1 MAIISQV
8 ERSAMHRI
16 VGWMKEI
23 IQKEKLPFTVD
34 ADIELQIH
42 GRRRKFPDI
51 LVFASYPNEIAC
63 LIEYKPPDLYDP
75 YNPELVDD
83 TYQEACEAPGTFYG
97 TCRYF
102 GTWNTNRFVLW
113 DRKNYDA
120 SSYLDMRY
128 KPYDVTNARNINDIT
143 RAIVEDAIKKFL
155 REFLIELHGLYYE
168 KRPIP
173 VLPIDE
179 LFIYRLR
186 TAVDTF
192 FIPIS
197 EKIFREAKRKPVFKK
212 RLRKWFAEQ
221 GWIFENK
228 LDDYDRTARQ
238 YAYLIIDKVLF
249 YNTLRLHK
257 KKLEEIKLAKDI
269 TAEGFKRRLDGYF
282 NKALDIDYEPI
293 FSTNFLETIPLPD
306 QVILQMSSFVNSLSQ
321 KYNFSKIGY
330 EVIGRVFER
339 LIPETERHK
348 LGQYFTRSDIVDLIN
363 GFCVKSPKDT
373 VLDPGCGAATF
384 PIRAYALIKY
394 MNPSK
399 THEELLRQLYGID
412 ISKFAAHLSTINLC
426 TRDLSRKENYPR
438 IINAD
443 FFDVHPQRII
453 PRKYTVRK
461 PSGVLTKIRIP
472 QVDAVVGNPP
482 YTRQEEMED
491 VFQAEYK
498 KKLSETIKRDFGY
511 SIGRRAGIY
520 AYFFI
525 HGAKFL
531 KVKGRLGFVTS
542 NSWLDVDYGKYLQ
555 DFFLSKYK
563 IKAIVESKVERWFED
578 ADVNTCITVLE
589 RCKTKEEREN
599 NSVKFTQLKIPLRRL
614 VPVTNNE
621 KKRFGAIRKLIK
633 VIEKTDKF
641 YEDDKIRI
649 FPKNQKELY
658 QEGFDEVKNKYVGS
672 KWGKYLRAP
681 EIFFK
686 IVDKSKDLSIPL
698 KQIAEVKRGFTTGT
712 NEFFYLTE
720 DEIKKLGIEKEFWM
734 HKAKGKWIPNYVIKG
749 PRECKGIIVN
759 RQDFKYRVLMI
770 HKSKQ
775 QLKETNILKYV
786 RWGEEQ
792 GFHERPTCASRK
804 RWYDLG
810 IWAKPDIIWSDAYSN
825 RFASFDSKNTWADKR
840 FFCVYLKNKR
850 HKNLLLGYLNSSII
864 GILVEID
871 GITNLGQGAVYT
883 NVYWLRKLLPILNRS
898 KLSKSQI
905 QRLERAY
912 AKLSQRSIGSVFEEI
927 GTDKPED
934 VSLDKVKKDRTK
946 LDEVVFD
953 LLGLSEKEQLDVYR
967 AVVDLVRSRIERAKS
982 VKKKNKKGKFDV
994 SALADDILQETKINE
1009 LKKFPD
1015 EYVST
1020 GDFREM
1026 HVPEGGQVEVESDL
1040 FHGIH
1045 VKVGEEVIKCKNYDE
1060 ASYIKY
1066 AILNG
1071 NRVVRIP
1078 NDENVLK
1085 KATKEYGKLL
1095 NEIKTKAE
1103 KTLDEFVPDKKIKE
1117 QVRKEIIRK
1126 IFTRNRGG

>member
-23 IQKEKLPFTVD
+23 IEKEKLPFTVD
-34 ADIELQIH
+34 GDIELQIH
-42 GRRRKFPDI
+42 GRRRRFPDI

-63 LIEYKPPDLYDP
+63 LIEYKPPDLCDP
-75 YNPELVDD
+75 YDPELVDD
-83 TYQEACEAPGTFYG
+83 AYQEACEAPGTFYG

-128 KPYDVTNARNINDIT
+128 KPYDVANARNINDIT
-143 RAIVEDAIKKFL
+143 RAIVEDAIKEFL
-155 REFLIELHGLYYE
+155 REFLRELYGLYYE
-168 KRPIP
+168 KKAIP

-179 LFIYRLR
+179 LFMYRLR

-197 EKIFREAKRKPVFKK
+197 EKIFKEAKRSPAFKK
-212 RLRKWFAEQ
+212 ELRKWFAEQ
-221 GWIFENK
+221 GWMFENK

-238 YAYLIIDKVLF
+238 YTYLIIDKILF
-249 YNTLRLHK
+249 YNCLRLK
-257 KKLEEIKLAKDI
+257 KKLGEIKLAKKI
-269 TAEGFKRRLDGYF
+269 TAEQFKRRLERYF

-293 FSTNFLETIPLPD
+293 FSTNFLETIALPD
-306 QVILQMSSFVNSLSQ
+306 QVIPQLSSFVNSLSE
-321 KYNFSKIGY
+321 KYDFSKIGY
-330 EVIGRVFER
+330 EVLGRVFER
-339 LIPETERHK
+339 LIPESERHK

-363 GFCVKSPKDT
+363 GFCVKSPKDI

-412 ISKFAAHLSTINLC
+412 VSKFAAHLSTINLC

-443 FFDVHPQRII
+443 FFDVHPQKII

-461 PSGVLTKIRIP
+461 PTGVLTRIRIP

-498 KKLSETIKRDFGY
+498 KKLNETIKRDFGY

-525 HGAKFL
+525 HGTKFL
-531 KVKGRLGFVTS
+531 KDKGRFGFVTS

-555 DFFLSKYK
+555 DFFLSKCK
-563 IKAIVESKVERWFED
+563 IRAIVESKVERWFED
-578 ADVNTCITVLE
+578 ADVNTCITILE
-589 RCKTKEEREN
+589 RCKKKEEREN
-599 NSVKFTQLKIPLRRL
+599 NSVKFAQLKIPLRQL
-614 VPVTNNE
+614 IPVTNSE
-621 KKRFGAIRKLIK
+621 KKRFDAIRKLIE

-649 FPKNQKELY
+649 FPKNQKELWN
-658 QEGFDEVKNKYVGS
+658 EGFDGVKNKYVGS

-686 IVDKSKDLSIPL
+686 ILEKGKDILVPL
-698 KQIAEVKRGFTTGT
+698 KAIAEVKRGFTTGV

-720 DEIKKLGIEKEFWM
+720 EEINRLGIENEFWM
-734 HKAKGKWIPNYVIKG
+734 HKENGKWVPNYVVKS

-759 RQDFKYRVLMI
+759 PQDLKYRVLMI

-775 QLKETNILKYV
+775 ELKGTNILKYI

-792 GFHERPTCASRK
+792 GFHERPTCTPRQ

-810 IWAKPDIIWSDAYSN
+810 E
-825 RFASFDSKNTWADKR
+825 T
-840 FFCVYLKNKR
+840 
-850 HKNLLLGYLNSSII
+850 
-864 GILVEID
+864 
-871 GITNLGQGAVYT
+871 
-883 NVYWLRKLLPILNRS
+883 
-898 KLSKSQI
+898 
-905 QRLERAY
+905 
-912 AKLSQRSIGSVFEEI
+912 SIG
-927 GTDKPED
+927 P
-934 VSLDKVKKDRTK
+934 
-946 LDEVVFD
+946 
-953 LLGLSEKEQLDVYR
+953 
-967 AVVDLVRSRIERAKS
+967 
-982 VKKKNKKGKFDV
+982 
-994 SALADDILQETKINE
+994 
-1009 LKKFPD
+1009 
-1015 EYVST
+1015 
-1020 GDFREM
+1020 
-1026 HVPEGGQVEVESDL
+1026 
-1040 FHGIH
+1040 
-1045 VKVGEEVIKCKNYDE
+1045 
-1060 ASYIKY
+1060 
-1066 AILNG
+1066 
-1071 NRVVRIP
+1071 
-1078 NDENVLK
+1078 
-1085 KATKEYGKLL
+1085 
-1095 NEIKTKAE
+1095 
-1103 KTLDEFVPDKKIKE
+1103 
-1117 QVRKEIIRK
+1117 
-1126 IFTRNRGG
+1126 IFWM